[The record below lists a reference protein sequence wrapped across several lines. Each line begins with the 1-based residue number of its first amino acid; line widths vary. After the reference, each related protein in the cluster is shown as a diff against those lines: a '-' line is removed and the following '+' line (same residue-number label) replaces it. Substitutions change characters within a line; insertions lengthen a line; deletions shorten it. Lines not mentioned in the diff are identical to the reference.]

1 MLGEQLV
8 GALVIGPLAA
18 LWPTATASDVGA
30 RTDGHGHGPG
40 RLAAPLLVRPTPAR
54 PNTVEVA
61 ASYGVSRVRRVPGA
75 ASAVADASTPMIPE
89 VALAAYRRAEVVIEL
104 ADPRCHLDW
113 ELLAAIGR
121 VESDH
126 GRYGGSV
133 LGPDGLSRPGVYGI
147 PLDGRHGTALV
158 RDTDA
163 GQYDGDPVHDR
174 AVGAMQFI
182 PSTWAVVGVDADG
195 DGRRDPQDIDD
206 AALAA
211 AVYLCSGPDD
221 LATISGRQQ
230 AVFRYNHSWDYVA
243 LVLDVRDAYLAGAW
257 SPSPT
262 TAVVVVE
269 SPPVQGPGSADAAP
283 TPEESPSADGGNLP
297 PEPTEP
303 SDPGEPSAITQPPEP
318 TEQTEPPDPSEPV
331 DSVEPVDPVDPV
343 EPTDPCPAPDPA
355 APDDPET
362 TDPAQDP
369 AAPESPEPIDPA
381 TPGPVLP
388 DEGSTTPPAPVDV
401 PSGDGLPDGPTAPD
415 EIPTDDCS
423 DAPLAEVPI
432 DEPEEQPAPPVPST
446 LPEEA
451 SPIPE

>member
-1 MLGEQLV
+1 M
-8 GALVIGPLAA
+8 VIGPLAA
-18 LWPTATASDVGA
+18 LWPTATAGDVGA
-30 RTDGHGHGPG
+30 RTDGHDPSQLPAPG
-40 RLAAPLLVRPTPAR
+40 LVRPTPAE
-54 PNTVEVA
+54 PSPLNVA
-61 ASYGVSRVRRVPGA
+61 ASYGVPGVRRVPGA
-75 ASAVADASTPMIPE
+75 ASAVTDASTPTIPE
-89 VALAAYRRAEVVIEL
+89 VALAAYRRAEVVIGL

-147 PLDGRHGTALV
+147 ALDGRHRTALV

-163 GQYDGDPVHDR
+163 GQYDGDRVHDR

-230 AVFRYNHSWDYVA
+230 VVFRYNHSWDYVT

-257 SPSPT
+257 SPGPT
-262 TAVVVVE
+262 TAVVVLQS
-269 SPPVQGPGSADAAP
+269 SPAPGTGSAEAAP
-283 TPEESPSADGGNLP
+283 APEGTSSAHSGTIPPEPTEPTEPTEPSAITPP

-303 SDPGEPSAITQPPEP
+303 SAITPPPEP
-318 TEQTEPPDPSEPV
+318 TEQTGQPDPAEPA
-331 DSVEPVDPVDPV
+331 DPVDPVDPV
-343 EPTDPCPAPDPA
+343 DPCPVPDSATPQ
-355 APDDPET
+355 DPET
-362 TDPAQDP
+362 IDPGQDP
-369 AAPESPEPIDPA
+369 VEPGSPEPIDPA

-388 DEGSTTPPAPVDV
+388 DEDSTTQPEPVDL
-401 PSGDGLPDGPTAPD
+401 PPEDGLPDGSTAEE
-415 EIPTDDCS
+415 EIPADECLDTGGPPS
-423 DAPLAEVPI
+423 EVPVE
-432 DEPEEQPAPPVPST
+432 DPGEQPTLPMPST